1 MGEPIDVEYYYVYKD
16 EKRDAKD
23 GNPAH
28 INTIGTRI
36 MPKFSPSFNGNFEL
50 TGQWG
55 TQAGTDKSGLMFDSV
70 VNWKLR
76 TVALLS
82 QHCL

>member
-36 MPKFSPSFNGNFEL
+36 MPKFSPSFN
-50 TGQWG
+50 
-55 TQAGTDKSGLMFDSV
+55 V
-70 VNWKLR
+70 
-76 TVALLS
+76 
-82 QHCL
+82 